1 MSATNAGPRTE
12 VDTDVVVVGAG
23 LAGLVCA
30 KHLQAAGLDVV
41 VLEAADR
48 VGGRV
53 ATDIVDGFRCDR
65 GFQVLNTAYPAL
77 RREVHLPDL
86 ALAPFTP
93 GAAVR
98 TDDGVLHRVMNP
110 LRRPLSAPATA
121 LDGLLTPAEK
131 LALLRWSVPI
141 VLRDGSRALSRP
153 DVSTQ
158 QALTDAGL
166 DGNAAQ
172 RFLRPFLAGVLL
184 ERDLETSAR
193 FAALVWRTFAL
204 GTVTV
209 PAAGMAALPA
219 HLAAQL
225 APGTVRLGT
234 GVHSVTSWS
243 MRTDDGELTAR
254 AVVVAADPVTASELL
269 GLPTPVMRAVT
280 THYHVTDTA
289 PTSEPLLHLDGT
301 GGPLLNT
308 VVMTAA
314 APGYSPD
321 HRALISTSTLE
332 PVPESRVRQEAGRLY
347 GVDPR
352 SWTHLSSVHVAKALP
367 ALTPPTPDRLRSPV
381 HLHGGLFVAGD
392 HRDTPSLQGAMAG
405 GRRAARAV
413 HRHLQGR

>member
-1 MSATNAGPRTE
+1 MSAPHA
-12 VDTDVVVVGAG
+12 DADADVVVVGAG

-30 KHLQAAGLDVV
+30 KHLQACGLEVV
-41 VLEAADR
+41 VLESGDT

-53 ATDIVDGFRCDR
+53 ATDVVDGFTCDR

-86 ALAPFTP
+86 ELAAFTP

-98 TDDGVLHRVMNP
+98 TDDGALHRVVNP

-121 LDGLLTPAEK
+121 LDRLLSPAEK
-131 LALLRWSVPI
+131 LALVRWSVPI
-141 VLRDGSRALSRP
+141 VLRAGARSLHRP
-153 DVSTQ
+153 DVTTA
-158 QALTDAGL
+158 QALDDAGL
-166 DGNAAQ
+166 GGSATEH
-172 RFLRPFLAGVLL
+172 FLRPFLAGVLL

-209 PAAGMAALPA
+209 PAGGMAALPA

-225 APGTVRLGT
+225 TAGTVWLNTRVHAVSSASVRT
-234 GVHSVTSWS
+234 G
-243 MRTDDGELTAR
+243 DGELSAR
-254 AVVVAADPVTASELL
+254 SVVVATDPVTASELL
-269 GLPTPVMRAVT
+269 GLPTPVMRSVT
-280 THYHVTDTA
+280 THYHVADTA

-314 APGYSPD
+314 APSYSPD

-332 PVPESRVRQEAGRLY
+332 PRPESLVREQAGRLY

-352 SWTHLSSVHVAKALP
+352 GWTHLSSVHVDRALP
-367 ALTPPTPDRLRSPV
+367 ALTPPTPDRLRRPV
-381 HLHGGLFVAGD
+381 HLGGGLFVAGD